1 MSKNKYI
8 YKSAKIIRT
17 VDISYLFPDNC
28 GHTLM
33 RLKDYTAN
41 GQNNISPHP
50 TYLKYYANNPYWV
63 QITDEDDFILQ
74 IEFNNLSDAQKFF
87 DDFLDNPK
95 EKIKELKQ

>member
-41 GQNNISPHP
+41 GQNDIFCTS
-50 TYLKYYANNPYWV
+50 V
-63 QITDEDDFILQ
+63 
-74 IEFNNLSDAQKFF
+74 LSM
-87 DDFLDNPK
+87 
-95 EKIKELKQ
+95 I